1 MAAPAGCDRRVDDR
15 HVGPHP
21 ATIGCRIVSNSAGSQ
36 IQPGRYRENDAE
48 SGLAVSTPSSER
60 GSLEPLQLQSTPAL
74 IADRLRAE
82 ILDGAFPADAQL
94 SEMDLARQL
103 KVSRGPIREAMQR
116 LIQEGLLRAE
126 RNRGVF
132 VVELDHDDARDV
144 YLARGAIERTAAAI
158 VTQRAPA
165 DAFAALQQIVDQLA
179 SSLGGEWNEL
189 ITYDLAFHQTLVEAA
204 DSPRLSRMF
213 RTLLAETRLCLIRL
227 EPFYVGS
234 AEVVAEHQAILDA
247 VRSGNLRTVDRLVR
261 LHMDASAAR
270 LSVPKT
276 TAASDGAAS

>member
-1 MAAPAGCDRRVDDR
+1 VSAASPTAKG
-15 HVGPHP
+15 
-21 ATIGCRIVSNSAGSQ
+21 T
-36 IQPGRYRENDAE
+36 
-48 SGLAVSTPSSER
+48 
-60 GSLEPLQLQSTPAL
+60 LEPLQLQSTPAL

-82 ILDGAFPADAQL
+82 ILNDAFPTDAPL
-94 SEMDLARQL
+94 SEVDLARQL

-158 VTQRAPA
+158 VTQRASEGA
-165 DAFAALQQIVDQLA
+165 LGALQEVVDRL
-179 SSLGGEWNEL
+179 SDSGNSGWTDV
-189 ITYDLAFHQTLVEAA
+189 ITLDLAFHQALVDAA
-204 DSPRLSRMF
+204 GSPRLTRMF

-227 EPFYVGS
+227 EPFYDGKS
-234 AEVVAEHQAILDA
+234 DVVAEHRSILDA
-247 VRSGNLRTVDRLVR
+247 IRSGNLRTVDRLLR

-270 LSVPKT
+270 LSVPAT
-276 TAASDGAAS
+276 TATSAHPAV

>member
-1 MAAPAGCDRRVDDR
+1 
-15 HVGPHP
+15 
-21 ATIGCRIVSNSAGSQ
+21 VSS
-36 IQPGRYRENDAE
+36 
-48 SGLAVSTPSSER
+48 PSSSAP
-60 GSLEPLQLQSTPAL
+60 GTLEPLQLQSTPAL

-94 SEMDLARQL
+94 SEMELARQL

-158 VTQRAPA
+158 ITQHAPDGA
-165 DAFAALQQIVDQLA
+165 IVALQEIVDRLA
-179 SSLGGEWNEL
+179 ASLDSEWAEL
-189 ITYDLAFHQTLVEAA
+189 ITHDLAFHQTLVEAA
-204 DSPRLSRMF
+204 QSPRLTRMF
-213 RTLLAETRLCLIRL
+213 RTLVAETRLCLLRL
-227 EPFYVGS
+227 EPFYDGR
-234 AEVVAEHQAILDA
+234 AEVVAEHQGILDA
-247 VRSGNLRTVDRLVR
+247 IESGNLRTVDRLVR

-270 LSVPKT
+270 LSVPKLDPAT
-276 TAASDGAAS
+276 DAAAH

>member
-1 MAAPAGCDRRVDDR
+1 MPRR
-15 HVGPHP
+15 
-21 ATIGCRIVSNSAGSQ
+21 
-36 IQPGRYRENDAE
+36 E
-48 SGLAVSTPSSER
+48 SAVSAPSSSVQ
-60 GSLEPLQLQSTPAL
+60 GTLEPLQLQSTPAL

-94 SEMDLARQL
+94 SEMELARQL

-158 VTQRAPA
+158 VAQRSPEG
-165 DAFAALQQIVDQLA
+165 AFDALQEVVDRLA
-179 SSLGGEWNEL
+179 ASVNGEWTEV
-189 ITYDLAFHQTLVEAA
+189 ITHDLAFHQTLVDAA
-204 DSPRLSRMF
+204 SSPRLTRMF

-227 EPFYVGS
+227 EPFYVGRS
-234 AEVVAEHQAILDA
+234 EVVAEHQGILDA
-247 VRSGNLRTVDRLVR
+247 IRSGNLRAVDRLVR

-270 LSVPKT
+270 LSVPVSPP
-276 TAASDGAAS
+276 AGEAPSA

>member
-1 MAAPAGCDRRVDDR
+1 
-15 HVGPHP
+15 
-21 ATIGCRIVSNSAGSQ
+21 VSN
-36 IQPGRYRENDAE
+36 
-48 SGLAVSTPSSER
+48 PS

-94 SEMDLARQL
+94 SEMELARQL
-103 KVSRGPIREAMQR
+103 RVSRGPIREAMQR

-158 VTQRAPA
+158 LAQDAPVG
-165 DAFAALQQIVDQLA
+165 ALDGLQVIVDRLA
-179 SSLGGEWNEL
+179 ASIGGAWIDV
-189 ITYDLAFHQTLVEAA
+189 ITEDLSFHQTLVEAA
-204 DSPRLSRMF
+204 GSPRLTRMF
-213 RTLLAETRLCLIRL
+213 STLLAETRLCLIRL
-227 EPFYVGS
+227 EPFYDGRGD
-234 AEVVAEHQAILDA
+234 VVAEHQGILDA
-247 VRSGNLRTVDRLVR
+247 IRSGNLRTVDRLVR
-261 LHMDASAAR
+261 LHMDSSAAR

-276 TAASDGAAS
+276 TSARDTATR